1 MATSA
6 DFQETVSIFFPE
18 EVLYAEVSVFG
29 REKEK
34 KRETTD
40 TARVLKGL
48 LYPCSSCSHCWWSR
62 KKTRR
67 SHGKSGG
74 RKREKKLSR
83 DSRRIPLFNHGI
95 NKRCWR
101 LSYKN
106 RDKTRNCGRNTK
118 LMGISPDVTLSQSA
132 SVVFISRLH
141 SSPCF
146 QVTICCSSS
155 GSSSGQFIPFQSW
168 MKVIHTLFMFT
179 KYCFSKSSIRHVCHD
194 SRSKSVV
201 ITLNAVISSGM
212 FMRCSFSDI
221 NIAHKESSITV
232 SGKVHR
238 SSGACDNL

>member
-6 DFQETVSIFFPE
+6 DFQETVSIFFFLKRFSMLRSLSSE
-18 EVLYAEVSVFG
+18 
-29 REKEK
+29 EK

-74 RKREKKLSR
+74 RRREKKLSR

-132 SVVFISRLH
+132 SVLFSSLDCIPPLVFKWLSVVL
-141 SSPCF
+141 PL
-146 QVTICCSSS
+146 
-155 GSSSGQFIPFQSW
+155 GSLS
-168 MKVIHTLFMFT
+168 LF
-179 KYCFSKSSIRHVCHD
+179 KAGWRSSIRFSCL
-194 SRSKSVV
+194 RSIVFPS
-201 ITLNAVISSGM
+201 LPLGM
-212 FMRCSFSDI
+212 FVMTRGLSRLSL
-221 NIAHKESSITV
+221 HWT
-232 SGKVHR
+232 
-238 SSGACDNL
+238 L